1 MSTNNMS
8 EDENEKKPNSNWVP
22 VADPNLSDVLAVS
35 GRIVIIGVA
44 ILCVLLLL
52 SAGDVMKQVQSGDW
66 DTVEGTVVEASD
78 DMACFNDSG
87 EAFDCTTV
95 KIAYTYEERN
105 YTTTVYSMLSDDWL
119 NGQEYWLEQ
128 ETVTIYVNPEQPAE
142 ALYLP
147 GWGGVIEEM
156 YTGFFFMGIILAG
169 YIGVFVPVWFVY
181 AKIQRLNGIEAPQK
195 ETDLPDAMDDD
206 TAGDASEDAPS
217 VDEET
222 PEEEKFW

>member
-1 MSTNNMS
+1 M
-8 EDENEKKPNSNWVP
+8 
-22 VADPNLSDVLAVS
+22 
-35 GRIVIIGVA
+35 
-44 ILCVLLLL
+44 
-52 SAGDVMKQVQSGDW
+52 
-66 DTVEGTVVEASD
+66 
-78 DMACFNDSG
+78 
-87 EAFDCTTV
+87 
-95 KIAYTYEERN
+95 
-105 YTTTVYSMLSDDWL
+105 
-119 NGQEYWLEQ
+119 
-128 ETVTIYVNPEQPAE
+128 YVNPEQPAE

-147 GWGGVIEEM
+147 GWGGVLEEM

-217 VDEET
+217 VEEET